1 MGKIDLTLVCLIS
14 QKLLHKR
21 RKPVATL
28 LNRDKNG
35 PCGFCTPTPSRPPAE
50 WNAMANKRGSKIS
63 SPNLI
68 LRWDFS
74 HISIQFMGEIDL
86 KLFCLISQKL
96 DKCFVLNCFPI
107 EWSWKVWL
115 QNSNVVLHKRR
126 NQRRHSSIEIRLGRV
141 VSAHRHQAVR
151 LLSRFAPN
159 GKSNVGQNVR
169 MSTNLILRWDFL
181 YPNST
186 GKLIWNSSS
195 LSLKSL
201 IYVSS

>member
-1 MGKIDLTLVCLIS
+1 MS
-14 QKLLHKR
+14 FLHTDTK
-21 RKPVATL
+21 
-28 LNRDKNG
+28 
-35 PCGFCTPTPSRPPAE
+35 PPARWAE
-50 WNAMANKRGSKIS
+50 RLGNPTWAKIS

-74 HISIQFMGEIDL
+74 YISIQSMGEIDL

-96 DKCFVLNCFPI
+96 GICLVLNCSSI
-107 EWSWKVWL
+107 GWSWKVWL
-115 QNSNVVLHKRR
+115 QNSNVLLHKRR

-169 MSTNLILRWDFL
+169 MSTKLILRWDFL